1 MIVRLIRL
9 TAGTDGPYLA
19 IYRVIIDVR
28 PGMSILII
36 KVKSITK
43 NKGMN
48 IEEFGGLILEE
59 IVLKDF

>member
-1 MIVRLIRL
+1 MAE
-9 TAGTDGPYLA
+9 TGGPYSM
-19 IYRVIIDVR
+19 ICPVIIDVR
-28 PGMSILII
+28 PEMSILII